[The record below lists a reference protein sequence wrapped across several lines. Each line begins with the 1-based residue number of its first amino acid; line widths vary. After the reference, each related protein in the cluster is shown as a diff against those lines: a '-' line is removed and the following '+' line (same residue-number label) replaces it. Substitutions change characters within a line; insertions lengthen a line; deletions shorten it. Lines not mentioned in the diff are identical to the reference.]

1 MHTLSQTL
9 ATQLAA
15 APALWSAVARAVAD
29 EDASALGQVLSGL
42 GLAVSA
48 DAIERL
54 LDHPGPFGPALHGW
68 T

>member
-1 MHTLSQTL
+1 MPPLAQTL

-29 EDASALGQVLSGL
+29 EDAGALGLILDGL
-42 GLAVSA
+42 GLAVGG

-54 LDHPGPFGPALHGW
+54 LDHPGPFTPFLLGL